1 MRSIVDLRE
10 ASSARNSKSLVSKI
24 EERMTKVLSDSGTV
38 RPILS
43 YLISTG
49 GKRLRPLLF
58 IWAAQACAET
68 TGSTL
73 DEDSALDVA
82 AAFEMVHVASLVH
95 DDIIDQSP
103 VRRGRPAVHTV
114 WGVHSAVLAGDYL
127 FTRANRIALGYG
139 MGIAS
144 LMSQAIELTC
154 EGEIAQNGRL
164 FQADLTER
172 EYLSHI
178 CRKTASLIGA
188 ACQAGAIMGRG
199 GPLLEENLLRFGV
212 ELGCAFQIVD
222 DIIDITSPGE
232 TSGKTQYNDLRRGLL
247 TLPLILAMRSS
258 AGDILRKACA
268 QRTISTQDIMLVKK
282 ACMEEGCIERAKQS
296 ASLLAKS
303 AESRLAPLKPC
314 DAKTALVR
322 AARKAADRRF

>member
-1 MRSIVDLRE
+1 M
-10 ASSARNSKSLVSKI
+10 
-24 EERMTKVLSDSGTV
+24 
-38 RPILS
+38 
-43 YLISTG
+43 
-49 GKRLRPLLF
+49 
-58 IWAAQACAET
+58 
-68 TGSTL
+68 
-73 DEDSALDVA
+73 LDVA
-82 AAFEMVHVASLVH
+82 AAFEMVHLASLVH

-114 WGVHSAVLAGDYL
+114 WGIHAAVLAGDYL

-188 ACQAGAIMGRG
+188 ACQAGAIMGGG
-199 GPLLEENLLRFGV
+199 GPLLEESLLRFGV
-212 ELGCAFQIVD
+212 ELGCAFQIAD

-232 TSGKTQYNDLRRGLL
+232 TSGKTQFNDLRRGLW
-247 TLPLILAMRSS
+247 TLPLIFAMKSPRATSS
-258 AGDILRKACA
+258 ARHVPGTRSPKIYARQEAAGEGYRPCQA
-268 QRTISTQDIMLVKK
+268 ERTPL
-282 ACMEEGCIERAKQS
+282 G
-296 ASLLAKS
+296 KS
-303 AESRLAPLKPC
+303 SRIRLEPLKAS
-314 DAKTALVR
+314 DAKTAL
-322 AARKAADRRF
+322 

>member
-10 ASSARNSKSLVSKI
+10 ASSSRTLVSQI
-24 EERMTKVLSDSGTV
+24 EDRMTKILSDSGNV
-38 RPILS
+38 RPMLS

-49 GKRLRPLLF
+49 GKRMRPLLF
-58 IWAAQACAET
+58 VWAAKACAET
-68 TGSTL
+68 TGSSL
-73 DEDSALDVA
+73 DDDSVLDVA
-82 AAFEMVHVASLVH
+82 AAFEMVHLASLVH
-95 DDIIDQSP
+95 DDIIEQSP

-114 WGVHSAVLAGDYL
+114 WGIHAAVLAGDYL

-188 ACQAGAIMGRG
+188 ACQAGAIMGGG
-199 GPLLEENLLRFGV
+199 GPLLEESLLRFGV
-212 ELGCAFQIVD
+212 ELGCAFQIAD

-232 TSGKTQYNDLRRGLL
+232 TSGKTQFNDLRRGLW
-247 TLPLILAMRSS
+247 TLPLIFAMKST

-268 QRTISTQDIMLVKK
+268 RRSISTQDILLVKK
-282 ACMEEGCIERAKQS
+282 ACLEEGCIDRARQS
-296 ASLLAKS
+296 ALLLARA
-303 AESRLAPLKPC
+303 AESRLEPLKAS
-314 DAKTALVR
+314 DAKTALVKT
-322 AARKAADRRF
+322 ARKAVNRRF